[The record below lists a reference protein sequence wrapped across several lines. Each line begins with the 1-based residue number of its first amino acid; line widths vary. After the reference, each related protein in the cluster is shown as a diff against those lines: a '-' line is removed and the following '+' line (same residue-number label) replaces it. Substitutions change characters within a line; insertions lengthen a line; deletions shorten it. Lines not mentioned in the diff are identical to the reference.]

1 MSSTEALPERM
12 KAWIWSMAERAISLS
27 EQAVPTLGKRDILVM
42 NKAIGLNPVDW
53 KFIETDLGDLWSDG
67 QIPGVDGAG
76 IVMAV
81 GDEDNNHWLGVP
93 VCYHQSLYRG
103 GSFAEYTAIDARTL
117 IRLPEQMAWTEAA
130 AFPCPV
136 MTAWQAIEKVPDQQG
151 ADILIAGASGAVGRI
166 LVQLAHARSF
176 KVTTLASLKRHEE
189 LSALGAD
196 VCVESTDQLIQS
208 FYAIFDTVSDE
219 HAKQLASRVEANGH
233 LICIMGRLERAAVPG
248 FSSAISQHEVALNA
262 LHGTGS
268 LAQWKRFTQAGEK
281 LINQVYQGELKGPDI
296 HVTHFDQLADALREF
311 KDNRKALKYALEMSE
326 KPLAL

>member
-1 MSSTEALPERM
+1 MSSIEHLPERM
-12 KAWIWSMAERAISLS
+12 EAWTWSKAERAISLS
-27 EQAVPTLGKRDILVM
+27 EQAVPTLGKQDVLVM

-53 KFIETDLGDLWSDG
+53 KFIETDRGDLWSDG

-76 IVMAV
+76 VVIAV
-81 GDEDNNHWLGVP
+81 GDTSNNHWLGVP
-93 VCYHQSLYRG
+93 VCYHQSLDRD

-166 LVQLAHARSF
+166 LVQLAHARGF
-176 KVTTLASLKRHEE
+176 KVTALASLKRHEE

-196 VCVESTDQLIQS
+196 VCVEFTDQLIQP

-219 HAKQLASRVEANGH
+219 HAEQLAPRVEANGH
-233 LICIMGRLERAAVPG
+233 LICIMGRLERTAVPG
-248 FSSAISQHEVALNA
+248 FSTAISQHEVALNA
-262 LHGTGS
+262 LHSTGS
-268 LAQWKRFTQAGEK
+268 VAQWQRFIQAGEK
-281 LINQVYQGELKGPDI
+281 LINQVYQGKLKGPSI
-296 HVTHFDQLADALREF
+296 HKAKFDQLAEALQEF
-311 KDNRKALKYALEMSE
+311 KGNRKALKYSVEVVS
-326 KPLAL
+326 